1 MAKKAIVGQKVG
13 MTQIWADDNR
23 VIPVTVLRVDPCRI
37 VQVKTPSSD
46 GYSAL
51 QVTFGRKDVRKLTS
65 PKAGHFAKADVA
77 PGPKLVELRLD
88 YVSDFSVGQE
98 LSADLWA
105 VGEMIDVTSVSRG
118 KGQTGVMQ
126 RHNFKGQGASHGA
139 HLVHRAPGSIGQCAT
154 PGRVFRGQKMA
165 GRDGGMKTT
174 ILNLEIVKSDIERGI
189 ILVKGAVP
197 GPRGGVVIV
206 RNAAKGA

>member
-1 MAKKAIVGQKVG
+1 MAKKAIVGKKVG

-37 VQVKTPSSD
+37 VQVKTSMSD

-51 QVTFGRKDVRKLTS
+51 QVTFGHADVRKLS
-65 PKAGHFAKADVA
+65 QPKAGHFAKASVA

-88 YVSDFSVGQE
+88 DVTEFSVGQE

-105 VGEMIDVTSVSRG
+105 VGDKIDVTSVSRG

-154 PGRVFRGQKMA
+154 PGRVFKGQKMA

-174 ILNLEIVKSDIERGI
+174 ILNLEIVKSDVERGL

-197 GPRGGVVIV
+197 GPRGGVVVI

>member
-1 MAKKAIVGQKVG
+1 MAKKAIVGEKVG

-65 PKAGHFAKADVA
+65 PKAGHFAKASVA
-77 PGPKLVELRLD
+77 PGVKLVELRLD
-88 YVSDFSVGQE
+88 DVSEFSVGQE

-105 VGEMIDVTSVSRG
+105 VGDMIDVTSVSRG

-154 PGRVFRGQKMA
+154 PGRVFKGQKMA

-174 ILNLEIVKSDIERGI
+174 ILNLEIVKSDIERGLL
-189 ILVKGAVP
+189 LVKGAIP

>member
-1 MAKKAIVGQKVG
+1 MAKKAIVGEKVG

-37 VQVKTPSSD
+37 VQVKTPSND

-51 QVTFGRKDVRKLTS
+51 QVTFGRKDARKLTL
-65 PKAGHFAKADVA
+65 PKVGHFAKASVA
-77 PGPKLVELRLD
+77 PGVKLVELRLD
-88 YVSDFSVGQE
+88 EVSDFSVGQE
-98 LSADLWA
+98 LSAELWA
-105 VGEMIDVTSVSRG
+105 AGDMIDVTSVSRG

-154 PGRVFRGQKMA
+154 PGRVFKGQKMA

-174 ILNLEIVKSDIERGI
+174 ILNLEIVKSYIERGLL
-189 ILVKGAVP
+189 LVKGAIP

>member
-1 MAKKAIVGQKVG
+1 MAKKAIVGEKVG

-37 VQVKTPSSD
+37 VQVKTPSND

-51 QVTFGRKDVRKLTS
+51 QVTFGRKDARKLTS
-65 PKAGHFAKADVA
+65 PKVGHFAKASVA
-77 PGPKLVELRLD
+77 PGVKLVELRLD
-88 YVSDFSVGQE
+88 DVSDFSVGQE
-98 LSADLWA
+98 LSAELWA
-105 VGEMIDVTSVSRG
+105 AGDMIDVTSVSRG

-154 PGRVFRGQKMA
+154 PGRVFKGQKMA

-174 ILNLEIVKSDIERGI
+174 ILNLEIVKSDIERGLL
-189 ILVKGAVP
+189 LVKGAIP